1 MAPHFFSKGIREK
14 MSGVR
19 LGWRIKILYPSL
31 ELLFWWWCCWAREGQ
46 EAGWTEEKEERR
58 EERQG
63 GVDKNQRVHRSA
75 LFCLLTY
82 LLLLY
87 SFDLMMM
94 SSGDVWDLIRVRNHP
109 SII

>member
-1 MAPHFFSKGIREK
+1 MEDQNIVSKFGAI
-14 MSGVR
+14 VLVVVL
-19 LGWRIKILYPSL
+19 LG
-31 ELLFWWWCCWAREGQ
+31 EGGTR
-46 EAGWTEEKEERR
+46 GWVDGGKRG

-63 GVDKNQRVHRSA
+63 GVDKNQRVHWSA

>member
-1 MAPHFFSKGIREK
+1 MEDQNIVSKFGAI
-14 MSGVR
+14 VLVVVV
-19 LGWRIKILYPSL
+19 LG
-31 ELLFWWWCCWAREGQ
+31 EGGTR
-46 EAGWTEEKEERR
+46 GWVDGGKRGEEKR
-58 EERQG
+58 EEMQG